1 MNGERKMPTITLI
14 PRADQLEPT
23 FFRICLFSSL
33 SMNDGGSPAADDDL
47 YFAQIAKLVM
57 RRSLK
62 IFFPEIIASLSIL
75 VLAKP
80 LLPSVHKHLRERC
93 VPTPAGAGKA

>member
-1 MNGERKMPTITLI
+1 
-14 PRADQLEPT
+14 
-23 FFRICLFSSL
+23 
-33 SMNDGGSPAADDDL
+33 MNDGGSPAADDDL

-80 LLPSVHKHLRERC
+80 LLPIVHKHSWERC
-93 VPTPAGAGKA
+93 LPTPVEAEKA